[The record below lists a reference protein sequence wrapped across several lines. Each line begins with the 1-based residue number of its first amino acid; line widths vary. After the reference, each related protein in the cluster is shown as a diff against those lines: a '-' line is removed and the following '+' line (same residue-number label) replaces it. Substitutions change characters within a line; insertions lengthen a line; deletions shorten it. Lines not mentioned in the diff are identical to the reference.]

1 MNIDK
6 MVSDL
11 IKAQQEIGE
20 PITISR
26 KTGKADEIHNACSGA
41 GLDLMTLQITAIS
54 ELFENMA
61 NDLSSRETKAVGMAL
76 ISAVTDQIQQTIDSK
91 NAHQAPN
98 IH

>member
-26 KTGKADEIHNACSGA
+26 KTGEADEIHNSYSGA
-41 GLDLMTLQITAIS
+41 GLELMTLQIAAIS

-61 NDLSSRETKAVGMAL
+61 NDLSGRETKAVGMAL
-76 ISAVTDQIQQTIDSK
+76 ISAVTDQIQKTIDSK

>member
-26 KTGKADEIHNACSGA
+26 KTGEADEIHNACSGA
-41 GLDLMTLQITAIS
+41 GLDLMTLQLAAVS
-54 ELFENMA
+54 EFFENLA
-61 NDLSSRETKAVGMAL
+61 NDLNGRETKAVGMAL

>member
-26 KTGKADEIHNACSGA
+26 KTENTDQIHNACSGA
-41 GLDLMTLQITAIS
+41 GLDLMTLQIAAIS

-61 NDLSSRETKAVGMAL
+61 NDLNSRETKAVGMAL
-76 ISAVTDQIQQTIDSK
+76 ISAITDQIQQTIDSK